1 MRRSAKKQQ
10 KCLKMLPKEYAVN
23 VIQYKLDYKKYQKN
37 NPIYRKTQNIV
48 PWKLMGQMSDEIL
61 DEVLLGVTKEIELDK
76 ILEPIYQSE
85 LQL

>member
-1 MRRSAKKQQ
+1 MRRSKKKQL

-37 NPIYRKTQNIV
+37 NPMYRKTQNIV
-48 PWKLMGQMSDEIL
+48 PWKLMGEMSDDIL
-61 DEVLLGVTKEIELDK
+61 DEVLLGVTKEIELDEV
-76 ILEPIYQSE
+76 LEPIYQSE